1 MSRWVRIRACG
12 NLAREEDIDR
22 THKNDYYSRKKH
34 ELIYRLQQ
42 HTTMGCTLSSAASV
56 DAVDSDGH
64 MYYPN
69 FPADPRMLLATHP
82 PVHKEHHHHDEAGS
96 HSSMGFSEADGYA
109 HHGW

>member
-1 MSRWVRIRACG
+1 MK
-12 NLAREEDIDR
+12 DHR
-22 THKNDYYSRKKH
+22 THKNDFTVSKKEKARTH
-34 ELIYRLQQ
+34 LQTTTNQ
-42 HTTMGCTLSSAASV
+42 STMGCTLSSTASV